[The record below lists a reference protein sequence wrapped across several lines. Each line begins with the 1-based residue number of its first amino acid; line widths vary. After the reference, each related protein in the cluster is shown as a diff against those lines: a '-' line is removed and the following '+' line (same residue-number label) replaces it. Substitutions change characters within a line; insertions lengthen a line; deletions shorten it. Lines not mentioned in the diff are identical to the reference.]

1 MQKDIEKDRLEF
13 IQEVIDRL
21 IYLSVEDT
29 EKYRKEIEK
38 LNAKFNIE
46 TEELNGLRIIKS
58 RINGAEA
65 HV

>member
-21 IYLSVEDT
+21 IYLSPEET

-38 LNAKFNIE
+38 LNARFDIE
-46 TEELNGLRIIKS
+46 TEEINGLRIIKN